1 MKLILKYL
9 TIAIVLVAFMGCER
23 DDIDIPSNDRPII
36 EGEGAEY
43 GYIFFDSESTRGT
56 LIEPEKDANGNIDN
70 RLKQNFA
77 VIGYTYIAS
86 EWSYAEAMTKPN
98 VFDNHPQQV
107 TWDRTSH
114 THTYSP
120 LETWIGKQNYSFFA
134 YTPIAD
140 NIKPSDREE
149 YGNPYIDFTF
159 QRNNLAV
166 HQDIMT
172 ADNIHIDYTAH
183 SVGFSMQHRLTAI
196 DVTANNL
203 YSNGEEVRITSMKI
217 TLNNLLYDKVRIPL
231 NTTDKIAMTYP
242 EGMASNTTATYNLLT
257 NGTLAVAPG
266 AINALLT
273 PQGANTTMIVIP
285 QEQYIDQNG
294 DGDTE
299 DNNEDFTLKGKV
311 NVGYQIYK
319 NGTQNDS
326 VAAKEY
332 DFSFDR
338 SLVSGQRYYVQLN
351 FAEGNVTVGIIQADS
366 WEEYPNDVD
375 HNFE

>member
-56 LIEPEKDANGNIDN
+56 LIEPEKDANGYIIDN
-70 RLKQNFA
+70 RLKQDFA

-98 VFDNHPQQV
+98 VFDKHPQPV
-107 TWDRTSH
+107 IWYED
-114 THTYSP
+114 
-120 LETWIGKQNYSFFA
+120 ETIHKYEPEKAWIGKQNYSFFA
-134 YTPIAD
+134 YTPIAN
-140 NIKPSDREE
+140 NITPSGSGE

-159 QRNNLAV
+159 QRNNLAA

-203 YSNGEEVRITSMKI
+203 YSGGKELKITSMKI

-231 NTTDKIAMTYP
+231 NTSDKIAMTYP
-242 EGMASNTTATYNLLT
+242 YGMASTKEATYNLLT
-257 NGTLAVAPG
+257 NGSTLTVAPG

-273 PQGANTTMIVIP
+273 PQSEKTTMIVIP
-285 QEQYIDQNG
+285 QEQYIDTDR
-294 DGDTE
+294 DGTPE
-299 DNNEDFTLKGKV
+299 DYTLTGKV
-311 NVGYQIYK
+311 NVAYQIWK
-319 NGTQNDS
+319 NGTQTGS
-326 VAAKEY
+326 VTAKDY
-332 DFSFDR
+332 PFSFDR
-338 SLVSGQRYYVQLN
+338 SLTTGQRYYVQLN
-351 FAEGNVTVGIIQADS
+351 FAEGDVTVGIIQADS

>member
-23 DDIDIPSNDRPII
+23 DDIDIPSNNRPII

-56 LIEPEKDANGNIDN
+56 LIEPEKDANGYIIDN
-70 RLKQNFA
+70 RLKQDFA

-107 TWDRTSH
+107 TWNGTSH
-114 THTYSP
+114 TYNDIK
-120 LETWIGKQNYSFFA
+120 TWIGKQNYSFFA

-140 NIKPSDREE
+140 NIIASDSVE

-159 QRNNLAV
+159 QRNNLAA

-203 YSNGEEVRITSMKI
+203 YSSGEEVKITSMKI

-231 NTTDKIAMTYP
+231 NTSDKIAMTYP
-242 EGMASNTTATYNLLT
+242 DGMASTKTATYNLLT
-257 NGTLAVAPG
+257 NGTLDVAPG

-273 PQGANTTMIVIP
+273 PQDAKTTMIVIP
-285 QEQYIDQNG
+285 QEQYIDTDGNG
-294 DGDTE
+294 TTE
-299 DNNEDFTLKGKV
+299 DYTLTGNV
-311 NVGYQIYK
+311 NVAYQTWK
-319 NGTQNDS
+319 NGTQIGS
-326 VAAKEY
+326 VTAKDY
-332 DFSFDR
+332 PFSFDR
-338 SLVSGQRYYVQLN
+338 SLTTGQRYYVQLN